1 MYVYLNNKMR
11 VPMVDSTSSV
21 LNDAEG
27 TSFFQQ
33 DFPADEI
40 MHSADSKVIEMQPK
54 SRMRP
59 SRDAV
64 FFVQLFARAYRHSS

>member
-1 MYVYLNNKMR
+1 MKSIRMYV
-11 VPMVDSTSSV
+11 PMGNSTSYV
-21 LNDAEG
+21 LSDAEG

-33 DFPADEI
+33 GFPADEI
-40 MHSADSKVIEMQPK
+40 AQSADSKVIEMQPK

>member
-1 MYVYLNNKMR
+1 MGN
-11 VPMVDSTSSV
+11 STSYV
-21 LNDAEG
+21 LSDAEG

-33 DFPADEI
+33 GFPADE
-40 MHSADSKVIEMQPK
+40 MQSADSKVIEMQPK